1 MKVNTLMTD
10 GGNTAKTN
18 LPPLSSSLVEES
30 WKNGNTFNYLD
41 PTNGGIS
48 NSTTTVGVN
57 NNNNSN
63 NSNNSNTSTTPAKT
77 TLSSVSS
84 NSYGD
89 SLYMDERAVDE
100 SIEIINEL
108 SHKFYEVF
116 SDLLLVEDS
125 LRKKG
130 EASGWWS
137 VSSNFVPDLFYNH
150 KFLSLADS
158 GNVDS
163 EYPANKL
170 LSIYHGDEG
179 VSNFFKQPSF
189 NGLISSLE
197 EIKQAILNY
206 SNGVDTDNALSI
218 LRSWIGPSCNLPAK
232 ISFGSGGNTG
242 IVSSN
247 VNPVTAPPISSTG
260 IGNKPSSNIMDSAVI
275 DFDKDDG
282 ADNIKVKDS
291 ATDDITNVSSDELIK
306 DSSSVAIPGVASII
320 GSSTRN
326 GSLAG
331 AVGVGA
337 GILGLNGDAPL
348 EMLDTNA
355 DEIDGSDMAG
365 SVSDAISDFITP
377 DVGTAKGKVVKSST
391 GASAIAAT
399 LAGVG
404 ALSAG
409 AIGGKIYMDKKK
421 NEDDDD
427 DDMVSY
433 DDDDFFDREEENEEE
448 PIDTSI
454 VDFKNEILNDNL

>member
-1 MKVNTLMTD
+1 MRVNTLMTD
-10 GGNTAKTN
+10 TGNTYV
-18 LPPLSSSLVEES
+18 PSLSYQL
-30 WKNGNTFNYLD
+30 T
-41 PTNGGIS
+41 
-48 NSTTTVGVN
+48 VN
-57 NNNNSN
+57 NS
-63 NSNNSNTSTTPAKT
+63 
-77 TLSSVSS
+77 
-84 NSYGD
+84 SYGD
-89 SLYMDERAVDE
+89 SLYMDEKAVEDV
-100 SIEIINEL
+100 IEIINEL

-137 VSSNFVPDLFYNH
+137 TSRVFAPDLFYNH
-150 KFLSLADS
+150 KFISLADTNS
-158 GNVDS
+158 TN
-163 EYPANKL
+163 YPANKL

-197 EIKQAILNY
+197 DIKQAILNY

-218 LRSWIGPSCNLPAK
+218 LRAWIGPSCNLPAK
-232 ISFGSGGNTG
+232 NYSSFGSSGGTG
-242 IVSSN
+242 TVSSN
-247 VNPVTAPPISSTG
+247 ANPVTAPPISSTG
-260 IGNKPSSNIMDSAVI
+260 IGNKPSSNIMDSVVV

-348 EMLDTNA
+348 EMLDTNV

-377 DVGTAKGKVVKSST
+377 DVGIAKGKVVKSST

>member
-1 MKVNTLMTD
+1 M
-10 GGNTAKTN
+10 
-18 LPPLSSSLVEES
+18 
-30 WKNGNTFNYLD
+30 
-41 PTNGGIS
+41 
-48 NSTTTVGVN
+48 
-57 NNNNSN
+57 
-63 NSNNSNTSTTPAKT
+63 
-77 TLSSVSS
+77 
-84 NSYGD
+84 
-89 SLYMDERAVDE
+89 
-100 SIEIINEL
+100 
-108 SHKFYEVF
+108 
-116 SDLLLVEDS
+116 
-125 LRKKG
+125 
-130 EASGWWS
+130 
-137 VSSNFVPDLFYNH
+137 
-150 KFLSLADS
+150 
-158 GNVDS
+158 DS
-163 EYPANKL
+163 E
-170 LSIYHGDEG
+170 
-179 VSNFFKQPSF
+179 
-189 NGLISSLE
+189 
-197 EIKQAILNY
+197 
-206 SNGVDTDNALSI
+206 
-218 LRSWIGPSCNLPAK
+218 
-232 ISFGSGGNTG
+232 
-242 IVSSN
+242 
-247 VNPVTAPPISSTG
+247 
-260 IGNKPSSNIMDSAVI
+260 VI

-331 AVGVGA
+331 AVGVLA

-348 EMLDTNA
+348 EMLDTNT

-377 DVGTAKGKVVKSST
+377 DVGIAKGKVVKSST